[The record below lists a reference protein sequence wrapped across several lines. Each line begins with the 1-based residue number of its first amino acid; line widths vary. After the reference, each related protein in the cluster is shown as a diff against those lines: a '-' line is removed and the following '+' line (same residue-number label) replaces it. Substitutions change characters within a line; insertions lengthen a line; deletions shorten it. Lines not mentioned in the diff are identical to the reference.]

1 MAVQTKCV
9 VNHQFVTV
17 AEGNGIGQKMTS
29 LCYKLARSWVRAGDG
44 KTRGSSDGRE
54 AKDTRFL
61 LPPTTF

>member
-17 AEGNGIGQKMTS
+17 ADIS

-44 KTRGSSDGRE
+44 QTRGSSGGRE

-61 LPPTTF
+61 LPPRAL